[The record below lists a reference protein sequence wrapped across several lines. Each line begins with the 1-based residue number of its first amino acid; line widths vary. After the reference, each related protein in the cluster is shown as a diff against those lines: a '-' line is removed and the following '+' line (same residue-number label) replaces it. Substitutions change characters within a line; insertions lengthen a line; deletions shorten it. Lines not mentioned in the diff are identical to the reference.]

1 MLPAMTMMPSQ
12 LCAPQLV
19 LPRMAAPSHGGWSA
33 IGGDTAATR
42 PDQNLRLRGG
52 ATGIKVLET
61 FPGATR
67 KKTLPFVLRAF
78 VCWASGLWLWAC
90 LRALWL
96 VLRAAVKPGGLEYLV
111 ECSSHGAPGVLLFVG
126 FAATLAAV
134 QAYKLVVVVRRAH
147 ARPFALFLMA
157 IFDVSF
163 VAQCGWRPS
172 DGLVRV
178 THRDAVIMSEA
189 LLLGIIVLRQYTH
202 QPWRSR
208 GRRMS

>member
-1 MLPAMTMMPSQ
+1 MTMMPSQ

-67 KKTLPFVLRAF
+67 KKTLPFVLRA
-78 VCWASGLWLWAC
+78 
-90 LRALWL
+90 
-96 VLRAAVKPGGLEYLV
+96 
-111 ECSSHGAPGVLLFVG
+111 PGVLLFVG

-163 VAQCGWRPS
+163 VAQCGSWS
-172 DGLVRV
+172 SNTFAQGN
-178 THRDAVIMSEA
+178 A
-189 LLLGIIVLRQYTH
+189 
-202 QPWRSR
+202 
-208 GRRMS
+208 